1 MSTPPRLPGRHSS
14 SSFSY
19 AMPMHGVAETAGA
32 AVWISGQLMFY
43 IARRPRVVSTKESRW
58 YLAPP
63 SPGRPRWNFV
73 KNWKRNTE
81 AAEPNDIS
89 MSSVVQ
95 SCPNWQKVTMGNCRT
110 LQLQARRRPTCT
122 YVVRMMY
129 TVLRKK
135 HPLLFSCI
143 TPRKRTCWVCD
154 F

>member
-63 SPGRPRWNFV
+63 PLPRETALEFREKLKKEHRSGRTKWHLDEFSRSVMPELAESNNGKLSYSTATGTASTYMYVRGAYDVYCAQKKTPTFV
-73 KNWKRNTE
+73 FLHN
-81 AAEPNDIS
+81 S
-89 MSSVVQ
+89 
-95 SCPNWQKVTMGNCRT
+95 
-110 LQLQARRRPTCT
+110 
-122 YVVRMMY
+122 
-129 TVLRKK
+129 
-135 HPLLFSCI
+135 
-143 TPRKRTCWVCD
+143 
-154 F
+154 